1 MNNKNFNQQLKETIS
16 IENIVQIIFKDIYD
30 ECHSAKCCSKCSGKN
45 IILIDEENF
54 LFKCKD
60 CNCSF
65 SPRTNSLFQK
75 IRFTNDKWY
84 KMLTCMISDFTLEE
98 TVKCVQS
105 NAETIQRKW
114 KKIYESVD
122 WSKYNVSIR
131 EKPTKNIYA
140 NFEVILS

>member
-1 MNNKNFNQQLKETIS
+1 MSNNFNSQLKESIN
-16 IENIVQIIFKDIYD
+16 IENIVQVIFKDIYD
-30 ECHSAKCCSKCSGKN
+30 ECHFAKFCSKCNSEN
-45 IILIDEENF
+45 INLIDEENF
-54 LFKCKD
+54 LFKCRD
-60 CNCSF
+60 CNLSF

-75 IRFTNDKWY
+75 IRFSNDKWY
-84 KMLTCMISDFTLEE
+84 KILTCMISDFTLEE

-114 KKIYESVD
+114 KKIYDNVD
-122 WSKYNVSIR
+122 WAKYNIFVR